1 MWSGVAGARVHQ
13 DPRYEPVIRRVDAG
27 FLIDT
32 RAPVDRSQRHLLVDR
47 RGVTR
52 KRVGARELAGSSN
65 R

>member
-13 DPRYEPVIRRVDAG
+13 DPRNEPVIRRVDAG

-32 RAPVDRSQRHLLVDR
+32 RVSVDHKQCPLVVDR
-47 RGVTR
+47 RCFAR
-52 KRVGARELAGSSN
+52 KRVDARELAASSN